1 MSANNQPLKD
11 ETLLDREIAAA
22 IRAGLT
28 QPSADFTGELMS
40 VIAEEEL
47 APASAPSRN
56 SIMRF
61 SWVLVGLGVAFLL
74 ISLLIPQDAS
84 TSLTMSG
91 STMWTVA
98 ALALISLLALTQSK
112 PRFH

>member
-22 IRAGLT
+22 MRAGIT

-40 VIAEEEL
+40 VIAEEEV
-47 APASAPSRN
+47 APAIAPARN
-56 SIMRF
+56 PIMRF

-74 ISLLIPQDAS
+74 ISLLIPRDA
-84 TSLTMSG
+84 TASLTMSG
-91 STMWTVA
+91 SAMWTAA
-98 ALALISLLALTQSK
+98 ALALISLLALTQSR
-112 PRFH
+112 PRYL